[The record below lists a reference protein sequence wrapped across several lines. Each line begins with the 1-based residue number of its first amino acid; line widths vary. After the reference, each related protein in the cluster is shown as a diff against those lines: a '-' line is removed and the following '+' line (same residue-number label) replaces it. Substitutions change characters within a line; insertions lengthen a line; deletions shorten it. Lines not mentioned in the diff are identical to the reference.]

1 MRKIFFFFALLS
13 FQFIFSQEPTVAFPE
28 ERSEKNEILNASAVE
43 VKPEYPGG
51 IDAFYKHVANH
62 FIVPT
67 HKDFKG
73 GKIFVSFVVEK
84 DGTLTDIKV
93 LRDAGFGTAEE
104 TIRVLKNA
112 KTWQPAEQ
120 NGKKVRC
127 SYMLPITLMAPQ

>member
-1 MRKIFFFFALLS
+1 MRKLFFLFSIIFF
-13 FQFIFSQEPTVAFPE
+13 QFSYAQEQVVEATSDDNLVYN
-28 ERSEKNEILNASAVE
+28 SSGIE

-51 IDAFYKHVANH
+51 IEAFYKHVANH
-62 FIVPT
+62 FVTPE
-67 HKDFKG
+67 HKNFKG
-73 GKIFVSFVVEK
+73 GKILVSFVVEK

-127 SYMLPITLMAPQ
+127 SYMLPITIQPPK

>member
-1 MRKIFFFFALLS
+1 MRKILFFFALVS
-13 FQFIFSQEPTVAFPE
+13 FQFVFSQERTVAFPE
-28 ERSEKNEILNASAVE
+28 ESSEKNEILNATAVE

-51 IDAFYKHVANH
+51 IEAFYKHVANN
-62 FIVPT
+62 FVTPE
-67 HKDFKG
+67 HKNFKG
-73 GKIFVSFVVEK
+73 GKIVVSFVVEK

-104 TIRVLKNA
+104 TIRVLKAA

-127 SYMLPITLMAPQ
+127 SYMLPITIQSPK